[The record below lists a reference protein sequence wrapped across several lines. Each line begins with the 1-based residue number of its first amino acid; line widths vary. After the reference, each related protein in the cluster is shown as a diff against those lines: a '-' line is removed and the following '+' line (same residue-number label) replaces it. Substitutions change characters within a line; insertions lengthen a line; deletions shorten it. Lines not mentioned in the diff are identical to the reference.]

1 MSRIS
6 PQQSL
11 KPSILDR
18 LIDPDSAGTAWRL
31 GYGLQ
36 QVLEVVRRDL
46 EDLLNTRQTAAGPPG
61 LQKSIY
67 AYGLPDLTSFE
78 AITPKQKEALG
89 RYLEQ
94 TIRTFEP
101 RLQDIQ
107 ATLSAADAQDERKL
121 AFRVDARLSV
131 EPYDDVTFQTI
142 LELTTGHYSVQKT
155 PT

>member
-11 KPSILDR
+11 KPSVLDR

-31 GYGLQ
+31 GYGLPQ
-36 QVLEVVRRDL
+36 ILEVVRRDL
-46 EDLLNTRQTAAGPPG
+46 EDLLNTRQTAQGPPG
-61 LQKSIY
+61 LARSIY

-78 AITPKQKEALG
+78 AITPEQKAALG
-89 RYLEQ
+89 RVLEQ

-101 RLQDIQ
+101 RLQAVHASLTTAEGQ
-107 ATLSAADAQDERKL
+107 NERTL
-121 AFRVDARLSV
+121 AFRVDARLAV

-142 LELTTGHYSVQKT
+142 LELSTGHYSVQKT
-155 PT
+155 